1 MSKRKNDKL
10 ERQEKNTLIDFLPVV
25 LKNTKSEGY
34 LVEYH
39 YRDKILNSPFTSLF
53 AMLILFSANLRLQKK
68 NKTTKKKRLHNEI
81 SLIYI

>member
-10 ERQEKNTLIDFLPVV
+10 ERQEKNILIDFLPAV

-39 YRDKILNSPFTSLF
+39 YRDKILNSLV
-53 AMLILFSANLRLQKK
+53 R
-68 NKTTKKKRLHNEI
+68 KRF
-81 SLIYI
+81 

>member
-10 ERQEKNTLIDFLPVV
+10 ERQEKNILIDFLPVV

-53 AMLILFSANLRLQKK
+53 AMLILFFCEFTSAEK
-68 NKTTKKKRLHNEI
+68 E
-81 SLIYI
+81 